1 MAFGKLP
8 QGDQLSDPANDED
21 FQESVTALADRLGAA
36 RRVVVFT
43 GAGIS
48 TESGIPDFRS
58 PGGFW
63 TKYAPIEFGEFVSS
77 PDARRESWRRRFAT
91 EEMYAAAQPND
102 GHHAIADLVKRGL
115 VSAIITQNIDNL
127 HQNSGVPPE
136 RVIELHG
143 NTRYAKCLRCEAH
156 APLEPI
162 RAWFEEHGDPPGCTA
177 CGGLMKT
184 GTISFGEGMP
194 PEAMQR
200 AEMASR
206 SCDLFIVLGSS
217 LLVQPA
223 AGFPVVARRNR
234 AKLVII
240 NRDQTPLDMMAD
252 LLIQSAI
259 GPLMKAAVARLPAPQ
274 NGVVGG

>member
-8 QGDQLSDPANDED
+8 QGGQLSDPTDDED
-21 FQESVTALADRLGAA
+21 FQESVGALAHLLREA

-63 TKYAPIEFGEFVSS
+63 TKYAPIDFGEFVSS
-77 PDARRESWRRRFAT
+77 SEARRESWRRRFAT
-91 EEMYAAAQPND
+91 EEMYAAAAPND
-102 GHHAIADLVKRGL
+102 GHHAIAELVRRGL
-115 VSAIITQNIDNL
+115 ITQVITQNIDNL
-127 HQNSGVPPE
+127 HQASGVPPE
-136 RVIELHG
+136 QMIELHG

-162 RAWFEEHGDPPGCTA
+162 RTYFEEHGDPPACTS

-194 PEAMQR
+194 REAMQR

-206 SCDLFIVLGSS
+206 ACDLFIVLGSS

-223 AGFPVVARRNR
+223 ASFPVVARKSR

-240 NRDQTPLDMMAD
+240 NRDQTPLDMMAS

-259 GPLMKAAVARLPAPQ
+259 GPLMKAAVAELPAP
-274 NGVVGG
+274 

>member
-1 MAFGKLP
+1 MALGKLP
-8 QGDQLSDPANDED
+8 QGDQLSDFEDDED

-36 RRVVVFT
+36 RRAVVFT

-63 TKYAPIEFGEFVSS
+63 TKYAPIDFGEFVSS

-91 EEMYAAAQPND
+91 EEMYAAAKPND
-102 GHHAIADLVKRGL
+102 GHHAIAELVRRGL
-115 VSAIITQNIDNL
+115 VGEVITQNIDNL
-127 HQNSGVPPE
+127 HQLSGVPPE

-162 RAWFEEHGDPPGCTA
+162 RRHFEEHGDPPGCTA

-184 GTISFGEGMP
+184 ATISFGEGMP

-200 AEMASR
+200 AEIASR

-223 AGFPVVARRNR
+223 ASFPVIARKNR

-259 GPLMKAAVARLPAPQ
+259 GPLLKAAVARLERPH
-274 NGVVGG
+274 GG